1 MKLPT
6 LFALLILGMWAC
18 TKPKNEEANQ
28 PPKVDT
34 TQETT
39 SINKPPTSPIKTFV
53 FGTFYGECAGDC
65 APMFELEVPTQ
76 KLSRNTGE
84 EFFRNRNPINFDT
97 DLSTQPAKVEAAQEV
112 LEKLPK
118 VLLGIWAKSRYGCPD
133 CTDGGGVY
141 IRLYK
146 HNGGVRAFFIDPH
159 LKPTNDQEREIVAY
173 AHFIRAKVKQLLKAT
188 PYKK

>member
-1 MKLPT
+1 MKLHA
-6 LFALLILGMWAC
+6 LFALLILGMCAC
-18 TKPKNEEANQ
+18 TEPKKDEVSQ

-34 TQETT
+34 TQKTT
-39 SINKPPTSPIKTFV
+39 SINKPPTSPIKTLV
-53 FGTFYGECAGDC
+53 FGTFSGMCMGDC
-65 APMFELEVPTQ
+65 APMFQLEVPTQ
-76 KLSRNTGE
+76 KLARNTGD
-84 EFFRNRNPINFDT
+84 EFFRSKDSLNFDT

-118 VLLGIWAKSRYGCPD
+118 VLLGIWAKGRYGCPD
-133 CTDGGGVY
+133 CKDGGGVY
-141 IRLYK
+141 IRLHK

-188 PYKK
+188 PDKK